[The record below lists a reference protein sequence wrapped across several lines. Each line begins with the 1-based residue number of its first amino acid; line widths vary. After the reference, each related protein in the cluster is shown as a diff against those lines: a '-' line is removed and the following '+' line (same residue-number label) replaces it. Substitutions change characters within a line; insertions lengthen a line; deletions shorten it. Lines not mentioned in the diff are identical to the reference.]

1 MQARLTAG
9 LPVALREAFSHC
21 TSDAQRAI
29 EFVRSMA
36 GVTTA
41 LVGMKRAEHV
51 EENLG
56 GVRVDPD

>member
-1 MQARLTAG
+1 MQARLTTG
-9 LPVALREAFSHC
+9 LPVALREAFSHS